1 MATKITQNG
10 IISVIGPVLYDA
22 YGSKTIDKQQVI
34 IFIPSGVNSFGEKY
48 GKDEYWE
55 YNVIGKTV
63 KDLNIIDKFK
73 VGDKVTVEGYLNSQN
88 YQIENAKPYSFKI
101 RLASIKPYVK
111 P

>member
-1 MATKITQNG
+1 MKITQNA
-10 IISVIGPVLYDA
+10 IIGLIGPVLYETF
-22 YGSKTIDKQQVI
+22 GNKMQDKQQLVLLVAG
-34 IFIPSGVNSFGEKY
+34 FTNNFGEKL

-55 YNVIGKTV
+55 YTLTGKSV
-63 KDLNIIDKFK
+63 KEIDLIKNFK
-73 VGDKVTVEGYLNSQN
+73 SGDKVTVEGYLNSQN